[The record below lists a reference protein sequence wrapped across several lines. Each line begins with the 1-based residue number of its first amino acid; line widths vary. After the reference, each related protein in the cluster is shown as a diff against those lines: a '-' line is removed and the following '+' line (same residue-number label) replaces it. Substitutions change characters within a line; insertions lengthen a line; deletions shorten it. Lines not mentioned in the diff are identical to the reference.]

1 MVGLF
6 VFKEW
11 TRVVCVR
18 EQIGKKEW
26 GGEKRNDFFCK
37 EKRKKMLSLY
47 VICSCLFVCTA

>member
-26 GGEKRNDFFCK
+26 GGGEK
-37 EKRKKMLSLY
+37 KR
-47 VICSCLFVCTA
+47 LFL

>member
-37 EKRKKMLSLY
+37 EKRKKILSLY